1 MRKLATPFYGVL
13 FCVGL
18 AIQLITS
25 ITWQYFN
32 NQRFGEGWLLCGQ
45 AVGELC
51 YFFIAKKLLENY
63 GFFVAVVDFAISLIL
78 VDLFTIVF
86 LNPYEISVP
95 KYAGFVIAFLI
106 LMFRAK
112 KYIKP
117 NG

>member
-32 NQRFGEGWLLCGQ
+32 NQRFGEGWFMCGQ
-45 AVGELC
+45 SVGELC

>member
-1 MRKLATPFYGVL
+1 MKKLAIPFYGVL

-18 AIQLITS
+18 AIQLVTN
-25 ITWQYFN
+25 ITWQYFD
-32 NQRFGEGWLLCGQ
+32 NQRVGESWFMCGQ
-45 AVGELC
+45 AVGELF
-51 YFFIAKKLLENY
+51 YFFIAKKLLEGY
-63 GFFVAVVDFAISLIL
+63 GFFVAVVEFAISLIL

-95 KYAGFVIAFLI
+95 KYAGFVIAFFI